1 MNYAELTLKELWKL
15 SQQVTWE
22 IMTRLWWLYAIIIGV
37 SILGIILNIINR
49 YRGKRN

>member
-22 IMTRLWWLYAIIIGV
+22 IMTRLWWVYAIIIGIG
-37 SILGIILNIINR
+37 ILGIVLSIIDMSR
-49 YRGKRN
+49 RKR